1 MYKTKLFTTQL
12 ISNLG
17 DYNYAYILV
26 RGTVTVV
33 TACKTQAA
41 FKNCALLPK
50 CIIITDWSTIDDAE
64 DIDFVMPVYILIE
77 CCSNYSSISGSLWN
91 FDNYIANNDR
101 FKSFKYKVKLLRATV
116 AQPLPNQGHWIL
128 DTKLYVLQ

>member
-26 RGTVTVV
+26 RDTATVV

-50 CIIITDWSTIDDAE
+50 CIIKTDWSTIDDAE

-77 CCSNYSSISGSLWN
+77 CCSNYSSTSGSLW
-91 FDNYIANNDR
+91 
-101 FKSFKYKVKLLRATV
+101 
-116 AQPLPNQGHWIL
+116 
-128 DTKLYVLQ
+128 